1 MGGGSSFARCKGA
14 DRGRCPWL
22 WPKRGWLV
30 GLFAAGVI
38 AWGLAHDVWGG
49 AVLGGAPPARYTG
62 PWNVEK
68 LKQVPPATFG
78 PTRGLVQEV
87 YYEGE
92 PLGGKPTRVFAYLG
106 RPEKPTGKVPGMVLV
121 HGGGGT
127 AFAEWATLWAQR
139 GYAAIAMDL
148 AGCGP
153 ERKRLPDGGPGQDE
167 HSKFRDFSENEAD
180 QMWTYH
186 AVAAV
191 MRGHSLLAA
200 QPGVDAQRIGIT
212 GISWGGYLTC
222 IVAGLDDR
230 LKVAVPVYGC
240 GFLHEN
246 SVWLPQFARMSP
258 AQRDRWVRLFDPSR
272 YLPGVRIPILFMN
285 GTNDFAYPLDSYQKS
300 YRLVPGPVDVRIE
313 VRMRHSHPDG
323 WAPKE
328 IGLYVDSVLRGGDPL
343 PRLGPME
350 LRGTEASARVTA
362 KVPLVKAELH
372 YTLDQGPWQKR
383 NWHTRPAFLG
393 QGVVHAQL
401 PEQRPIVYYLSVTD
415 RRGAMMSTQ
424 HAELK

>member
-1 MGGGSSFARCKGA
+1 MAAGMGGESPEENRAVRPRTRLRKTQA
-14 DRGRCPWL
+14 
-22 WPKRGWLV
+22 GWQGLV
-30 GLFAAGVI
+30 GLVLVAWALGLAAG
-38 AWGLAHDVWGG
+38 AAE
-49 AVLGGAPPARYTG
+49 PPRRYTG
-62 PWNVEK
+62 PWNLEK
-68 LKQVPPATFG
+68 LKQVPPASFG
-78 PTRGLVQEV
+78 VTRGLVQEV
-87 YYEGE
+87 YYQGE
-92 PLGGKPTRVFAYLG
+92 PLRGKPTRVFAYLS
-106 RPEKPTGKVPGMVLV
+106 RPEKSSGHVPGMVLV

-153 ERKRLPDGGPGQDE
+153 DRKRLPDGGPGQDE
-167 HSKFRDFSENEAD
+167 HSKFREFSEAETD

-191 MRGHSLLAA
+191 IRGHSLLAA
-200 QPGVDAQRIGIT
+200 QPGVDPQRTGIT

-246 SVWLPQFARMSP
+246 SAWLPQFARMSP
-258 AQRDRWVRLFDPSR
+258 EQRQRWVRLFDPSQ
-272 YLPGVRIPILFMN
+272 YLPGVRIPILFIN

-328 IGLYVDSVLRGGDPL
+328 IGLFVDSVLCGGDPL
-343 PRLGPME
+343 PRLGPTQQS
-350 LRGTEASARVTA
+350 GSKVWASVTA

-383 NWHTRPAFLG
+383 SWQSQPAALHNG
-393 QGVVHAQL
+393 MAHAEL
-401 PEQRPIVYYLSVTD
+401 PPQRPIVYYLSVTD
-415 RRGAMMSTQ
+415 QRGAMVSTQ
-424 HAELK
+424 HAELHGTP